1 LTESNQHAA
10 RPAASV
16 QRKQPANKA
25 TLPQLM
31 INPPH
36 ADIAGWSAQNI
47 GTPPLRGRAI
57 EMRRRR
63 RHFKE
68 GAGSVRVKL
77 LDWEVLRVP
86 HQLHHAL

>member
-1 LTESNQHAA
+1 MVHPEYRHAA
-10 RPAASV
+10 FTRE
-16 QRKQPANKA
+16 
-25 TLPQLM
+25 
-31 INPPH
+31 
-36 ADIAGWSAQNI
+36 
-47 GTPPLRGRAI
+47 AI